1 MERVTEPPPLAVRSK
16 AEEISMGKTLS
27 FGKGK
32 GNIRH
37 NNREYETPNVD
48 HDRVQDN
55 VYLVQQTLE
64 EAYQECYGQAIEDY
78 NAKQKRSDR
87 KKTLSEYIDEIKKN
101 QANRNGEKLFYEQVI
116 GIGDMHDTG
125 IVAHPEEAQ
134 TAKEILLAYFE
145 EWKER
150 NPNLHV
156 FNAVLHMDEATPHL
170 HVDYIPVGYGYKQGL
185 QARNSL
191 TRAFENMGIDSAKS
205 KDDNATIHWQARERA
220 RITEIAKEHGVEIDV
235 LGIKRKDY
243 TIDEYKAIV
252 RDEKQALKQTK
263 AVTPKRVNLPFGM
276 ALETNRSQVDEALQ
290 RKAEVKKHAET
301 YKQATKTAE
310 QVTEHATEGLKAVK
324 SVEVSLEHERAE
336 LERLRR
342 ATEQEKAKALAEL
355 QAERDKYTQAYNQQL
370 NLNQTYQTLKKAY
383 QEQGQEVETL
393 KQENHSLRMHVASL
407 KDSIKQQIEQ
417 ATAPFK
423 EQIKALQEKMDG
435 MSRGQ
440 LTLMRAVRYVR
451 DHFSGEVGG
460 QLLNSTL
467 AAGNQFFKEDGFTDF
482 SEDREAY
489 LPKSVSKH
497 LKMDLTL
504 KKGEEGIGV
513 YSDKGVCVMNVD
525 TMKEARELLPN
536 CKIRDGI
543 DRGRT
548 R

>member
-1 MERVTEPPPLAVRSK
+1 
-16 AEEISMGKTLS
+16 MGKTLS

-37 NNREYETPNVD
+37 NNREFVTDNVD
-48 HDRVQDN
+48 RDRIADNITYVKQDLHD
-55 VYLVQQTLE
+55 
-64 EAYQECYGQAIEDY
+64 AYVECFQSAIDEY
-78 NAKQKRSDR
+78 NARQTRNDR
-87 KKTLSEYIDEIKKN
+87 MKSLDGYMDEIKRN
-101 QANRNGEKLFYEQVI
+101 QANRNGEKLFYEQVV

-125 IVAHPEEAQ
+125 IVAHPEDAQ
-134 TAKEILLAYFE
+134 TAKAILLEYFE

-170 HVDYIPVGYGYKQGL
+170 HVDYIPVGHGYKQGL

-235 LGIKRKDY
+235 LGVKRKDY

-252 RDEKQALKQTK
+252 RDEKQALKQAK

-310 QVTEHATEGLKAVK
+310 QVTEHATEGLKAV
-324 SVEVSLEHERAE
+324 EHERAE

-355 QAERDKYTQAYNQQL
+355 QAEREKYTQAYNQQL
-370 NLNQTYQTLKKAY
+370 NLNQDYQSLKKAY
-383 QEQGQEVETL
+383 QEQGLEVETL
-393 KQENHSLRMHVASL
+393 KQENRSLRMHVASL

-435 MSRGQ
+435 MARGQ

-451 DHFSGEVGG
+451 DRFSGEIGSHV
-460 QLLNSTL
+460 LNSTL

-482 SEDREAY
+482 AEDREAY
-489 LPKSVSKH
+489 LSKSVSKN

-504 KKGEEGIGV
+504 KKGEEGIGL

-525 TMKEARELLPN
+525 TMREARELLPN

>member
-1 MERVTEPPPLAVRSK
+1 MERVTEPPPLVGRSK

-48 HDRVQDN
+48 HDRVKNN
-55 VYLVQQTLE
+55 VYLVRQTLE
-64 EAYQECYGQAIEDY
+64 DAYQECYGQAVEDY

-87 KKTLSEYIDEIKKN
+87 KKSIPEYMDEIRKN
-101 QANRNGEKLFYEQVI
+101 QSNRNGEKLFYEQVI

-125 IVAHPEEAQ
+125 IIAHPEDAQ
-134 TAKEILLAYFE
+134 TAKAILLEYFA

-170 HVDYIPVGYGYKQGL
+170 HVNYMPVGHGYKQGL

-191 TRAFENMGIDSAKS
+191 TRAFEEMGIKSAKT
-205 KDDNATIHWQARERA
+205 KEDNATIHWQARERA
-220 RITEIAKEHGVEIDV
+220 RITEIAKEHGVEIDY

-336 LERLRR
+336 LERLKRS
-342 ATEQEKAKALAEL
+342 AEQEKAKALAEL

-370 NLNQTYQTLKKAY
+370 NLNQLHVRLEKAY
-383 QEQGQEVETL
+383 QERGQEVEAL
-393 KQENHSLRMHVASL
+393 KQENRSLRMQVASL

-451 DHFSGEVGG
+451 DHFSGEIGG
-460 QLLNSTL
+460 HLLNSTL
-467 AAGNQFFKEDGFTDF
+467 AAGNQFFKEDGFTEF
-482 SEDREAY
+482 SEDRETY

-513 YSDKGVCVMNVD
+513 YSDKGICVMNVD

-536 CKIRDGI
+536 CKIKDGI
-543 DRGRT
+543 DRERT